1 MNEKEILER
10 AYLEAQKIVS
20 ENSFREFD
28 TSLCENVDF
37 LIDKIGSNKSIVS
50 ALATSLLKKIT
61 NPEQDIRL
69 HRTDFE
75 NGYSARS
82 LDTKVVTPFFKRHF
96 PKYANKE
103 SAFLTLSTRERIKWN
118 KNEGKNLKIRSKAL
132 KRSFLNVFEQIEDG
146 NANPRVYL
154 NYLFAKLQALS
165 SKDELIFQL
174 AKKQSGRS
182 GVLNINL
189 IIEMLQRHFAEKL
202 SSRLPVVAI
211 YSIYEI
217 LVPNLK
223 RYDNKRLLPLQVHT
237 SSDKHGFGDIEIYG
251 DDGKPFEIIDIKHNI
266 SIDAD
271 LIFDIIKKTTTTSI
285 DRYYILT
292 TFPDGFET
300 KEIEKAVNEFI
311 IQTKTQKKIDII
323 ANGIIPTLKYYL
335 RFIDDYNLFIKK
347 YTNNLVKDAKNST
360 EIKTFHIDKW
370 IKILKEYK
378 INNV

>member
-182 GVLNINL
+182 GVL
-189 IIEMLQRHFAEKL
+189 K
-202 SSRLPVVAI
+202 
-211 YSIYEI
+211 
-217 LVPNLK
+217 
-223 RYDNKRLLPLQVHT
+223 
-237 SSDKHGFGDIEIYG
+237 
-251 DDGKPFEIIDIKHNI
+251 
-266 SIDAD
+266 
-271 LIFDIIKKTTTTSI
+271 
-285 DRYYILT
+285 
-292 TFPDGFET
+292 
-300 KEIEKAVNEFI
+300 
-311 IQTKTQKKIDII
+311 
-323 ANGIIPTLKYYL
+323 
-335 RFIDDYNLFIKK
+335 
-347 YTNNLVKDAKNST
+347 
-360 EIKTFHIDKW
+360 
-370 IKILKEYK
+370 
-378 INNV
+378 